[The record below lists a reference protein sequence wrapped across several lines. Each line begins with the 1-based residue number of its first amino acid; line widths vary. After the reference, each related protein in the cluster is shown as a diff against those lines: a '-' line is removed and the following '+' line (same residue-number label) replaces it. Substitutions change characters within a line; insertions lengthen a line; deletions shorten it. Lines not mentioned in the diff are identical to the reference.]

1 MDKIIFHI
9 DMNSFFASCEQVINP
24 DLRGKPIAV
33 VGDATRRSG
42 IVLAASYEA
51 KAYGVKTT
59 MPIFKAQQCL
69 SSIILVSSTYGLY
82 SEMSRKVMEI
92 FDLYT
97 PLKEQVSIDEAYLD
111 MSGTQHIFGTP
122 IEAAGRIQKQ
132 IFDELELGC
141 SVGISSN
148 KLLAKMASDM
158 KKPMGITP
166 LFKEHI
172 PKLLWPLPVGD
183 LYGVGKKT
191 VPKLKELGIHT
202 IKDLAMSDLTALK
215 EHFGEKSANYMYHAA
230 KGEGS
235 EHLIESGTT
244 KMKSVGNELTYR
256 KDIIELETI
265 KNELL
270 LLADT
275 VGHRL
280 RHKMLKGRTI
290 QIKIKYNDFT
300 VITRSKTFSKP
311 TDSTDFIFKE
321 SFELMKANRGKKAIR
336 LLGISLTNFESEIIS
351 QLSLFEEE
359 SGETKKV
366 DLMVDSV
373 RDKYGYTAIKRA
385 SILDRKHG
393 KIEWS
398 FVFLLWLNFSLHRIA
413 CFGSF

>member
-1 MDKIIFHI
+1 MDKLIFHV

-24 DLRGKPIAV
+24 ELRGKPIAV
-33 VGDATRRSG
+33 VGDASRRSG

-51 KAYGVKTT
+51 KAYGIKTT
-59 MPIFKAQQCL
+59 MPIYKAQQCL
-69 SSIILVSSTYGLY
+69 PDVILVSSTYGLY
-82 SEMSRKVMEI
+82 SEMSHKVMDI

-111 MSGTQHIFGTP
+111 MTGTEHIFGSP
-122 IEAAGRIQKQ
+122 EEAAAKIQQQ
-132 IFDELELGC
+132 IFEELELGC

-158 KKPMGITP
+158 KKPMGITT

-172 PKLLWPLPVGD
+172 PKLLWPLPIGD

-191 VPKLKELGIHT
+191 VPKLNALGLHT
-202 IKDLAMSDLTALK
+202 IKDLALADLTALK
-215 EHFGEKSANYMYHAA
+215 ERFGEKSANYMHRAA
-230 KGEGS
+230 NGEGS
-235 EHLIESGTT
+235 SNLAEAGST

-256 KDIIELETI
+256 KDIMELEDI

-280 RHKMLKGRTI
+280 RHKMFKGRTL

-300 VITRSKTFSKP
+300 VITRSKTFSRG
-311 TDSTDFIFKE
+311 TDSTDFIFNE
-321 SFELMKANRGKKAIR
+321 AFELMKANRGKKPIR
-336 LLGISLTNFESEIIS
+336 LLGISLSNFGGDEAA
-351 QLSLFEEE
+351 QLSLFKEE
-359 SGETKKV
+359 SGETQKV
-366 DLMVDSV
+366 DIMVDSV
-373 RDKYGYTAIKRA
+373 RDKFGYAAINRA

-393 KIEWS
+393 KIK
-398 FVFLLWLNFSLHRIA
+398 
-413 CFGSF
+413 